1 MSSTASDPFAV
12 NLGILSETDMEI
24 IGRTKYLVLG
34 MSLGSVIAE
43 MLVRLGAK
51 NIMLVDNSTYSLSD
65 INREAFCTTG
75 SIGKVKVEHVRKKL
89 LEISPS
95 CSVSVVTDKLS
106 LETLDTLLEDWD
118 VLISQAD
125 DIAFSVHALM
135 LAEAKH
141 KWSATCMPS
150 GMTSFVEIYPPD
162 LKKIVDPA
170 ALFGA
175 PKGMSYKEL
184 YYFLRNPLN
193 RCGRR
198 WHITRGKWSVA
209 HFHKWRQLQA
219 PEPQLCPVFWLGASL
234 VVTELLKGLIG
245 KWKTVRAPS
254 LINIR
259 MAENT
264 INVSRYRWRSYIFEH
279 FIYWTFS
286 IKLFDFGHRY
296 RKFTTRRFFREL
308 KTIERQELKGVKKI
322 RYPLI
327 WYFI

>member
-1 MSSTASDPFAV
+1 MSSDPFAI
-12 NLGILSETDMEI
+12 NLGILSKSDMEI
-24 IGRTKYLVLG
+24 IGKTRFLVLG

-43 MLVRLGAK
+43 MLVRLGAM
-51 NIMLVDNSTYSLSD
+51 NIMLVDNTVYTLSD
-65 INREAFCTTG
+65 INREDFCTTESLG
-75 SIGKVKVEHVRKKL
+75 QLKVEHVRKKL

-95 CSVSVVTDKLS
+95 CSVSVITDKLS
-106 LETLDTLLEDWD
+106 LDTLDALLEDYD

-125 DIAFSVHALM
+125 DIAFSVHSII

-141 KWSATCMPS
+141 KWAATCMPS
-150 GMTSFVEIYPPD
+150 GMTSFVEIYPPN
-162 LKKIVDPA
+162 LKKVIDPA

-175 PKGMSYKEL
+175 PKAMTYKEL

-254 LINIR
+254 LINVR

-264 INVSRYRWRSYIFEH
+264 INVSRYRWRSYLFEH

-308 KTIERQELKGVKKI
+308 KAIERQEQQGAKKI